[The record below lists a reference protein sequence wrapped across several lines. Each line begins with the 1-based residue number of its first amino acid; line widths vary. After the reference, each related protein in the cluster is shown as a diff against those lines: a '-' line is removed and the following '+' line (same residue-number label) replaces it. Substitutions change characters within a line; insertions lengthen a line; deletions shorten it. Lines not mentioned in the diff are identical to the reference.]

1 MREELIAIMEG
12 EAKPNSWAGILVS
25 KYPEW
30 LDREGEE
37 IGDIRKMRGVC
48 PRCQEFHTFKQHR
61 RHRKWKCLRCKKYF
75 SEEEIINTTI
85 RFVHETRKIQ
95 KHKNTVIIFCLFC
108 KKIARFERTADNF
121 FRCSKCGNLMTE
133 RAVAA
138 LAWDLG
144 WIVNFT

>member
-1 MREELIAIMEG
+1 MKEEIIAIIEG
-12 EAKPNSWAGILVS
+12 EAKPNSRAAMLIS

-30 LDREGEE
+30 IDRGEEE

-48 PRCQEFHTFKQHR
+48 PKCQEFHTFKQHR
-61 RHRKWKCLRCKKYF
+61 RHRKWRCLRCKKYF

-85 RFVHETRKIQ
+85 RFVHETRKKVETQ
-95 KHKNTVIIFCLFC
+95 NTVILFCLFC
-108 KKIARFERTADNF
+108 KKITRFERATDNL

-144 WIVNFT
+144 WIVGFT